1 MKKQVEDDF
10 TLKSESMN
18 EMLSNPPSWI
28 VRSGSGMFLIAILIV
43 IGLAWFIN
51 YPDEVTG
58 DITITSS
65 KAPIELSNQE
75 YVQLKA
81 LNVRENEIV
90 ETGEVIAEFDIRAKA
105 EDIAEANRYLDKLER
120 VCGAFQKE
128 IPEFTQLVQLGAF
141 QEQWTM
147 LLSKIKEWNTEHL
160 ENVVAKDLTF
170 IRREIAFRE
179 QLQAIS
185 NKKITLSEDEYE
197 LMEEQLAGSERL
209 AGQNA
214 ISKQTLAQ
222 DKRTKTQAQQAVQGQ
237 KESYLQNRIVLN
249 SLRKELLH
257 LEHDERLKNLR
268 GLAEIRLGITTLRN
282 SFQTWEK
289 NAVWIAPCSGKVL
302 FNKSLQVNRFYKADE
317 ASIVIVPEG
326 SGYSALA
333 SIKASGA
340 GKVRVG
346 QKVFIELVDFPK
358 SEFGVLEGQVSTM
371 TQIDKEGKYEVG
383 INLPDQL
390 KTTYNK
396 DIPPKAQLK
405 GMVKIITKDKRLL
418 ARFFE
423 QFTELI
429 K

>member
-10 TLKSESMN
+10 TLKSESMT

-51 YPDEVTG
+51 YPDEVAG
-58 DITITSS
+58 EITITSS

-81 LNVRENEIV
+81 LNVRENEVV

-120 VCGAFQKE
+120 VCGTFQKE

-141 QEQWTM
+141 QEQWIM

-160 ENVVAKDLTF
+160 ENVVVQELTF
-170 IRREIAFRE
+170 VRREIAFRE

-185 NKKITLSEDEYE
+185 NKKIILSEDEYE

-222 DKRTKTQAQQAVQGQ
+222 DKRTKTQAQQSVQGQ
-237 KESYLQNRIVLN
+237 KESYLQNRIALN

-268 GLAEIRLGITTLRN
+268 ELAEIRLGITTLRN

-289 NAVWIAPCSGKVL
+289 NAVWVAPCSGKVL
-302 FNKSLQVNRFYKADE
+302 FNKSLQVNRFYKTDE

-326 SGYSALA
+326 IGYSALA
-333 SIKASGA
+333 SIKTSGA

-346 QKVFIELVDFPK
+346 QRVFIELVDFPK
-358 SEFGVLEGQVSTM
+358 SEFGVLEGKVSTM

-390 KTTYNK
+390 RTTFNK